1 TVSGGAHLRA
11 GSEPYGATGS
21 VGSYSLYL
29 PAGSSVQSPLTC
41 VNASY
46 PSLRLFARNR
56 GLRSTVV
63 VSLVYKAPLLG
74 LLPLPVGPVLL
85 SSQWEPSMPMLTLA
99 AIPSLLTDGTSQVAV
114 RFTAL
119 TGSSQIDDVFVDPR
133 MRW

>member
-1 TVSGGAHLRA
+1 LR
-11 GSEPYGATGS
+11 
-21 VGSYSLYL
+21 LR
-29 PAGSSVQSPLTC
+29 
-41 VNASY
+41 VNTSY
-46 PSLRLFARNR
+46 PSLRFFARNL
-56 GLRSTVV
+56 GALSTVL

-85 SSQWEPSMPMLTLA
+85 STQWEPSLPMLTLA
-99 AIPSLLTDGTSQVAV
+99 AVPSLLTGGTSQVAL